1 MTRRKRPASND
12 QRVCRHAGSIVE
24 IQNSIKQA
32 PGSDRALAFQEVY
45 MLTTQTSQTSI
56 VQIPVALITPN
67 PKQPRK
73 HFDPEELENLTAS
86 VKEHGVIQPLLVC
99 PADQDGI
106 HTLIAGER
114 RLRAAKGAELETV
127 PAVIRDV
134 KTDDLAVLALVE
146 NVIRDDMSPVE
157 EGDAYLELRRKG
169 KSNSEIAR
177 MIGTNDVRVAHCIN
191 CASLPDRIREMV
203 HAGTLYTSSNF
214 ISVLAEIASIDPAAC
229 EELAKEIVKKQPGLK
244 AAKKSAEGVL
254 AYLRNLDVKKNKSK
268 DKRKSAPILEVA
280 SFIAKANVNDEEEPQ
295 GWNVLQQAGDVP
307 QWAMLAQAAIDVCKR
322 CELRDIA
329 SPQMCSACTAAQML
343 AGMATLPQDNGKDAQ
358 PC

>member
-1 MTRRKRPASND
+1 MLPTSAS
-12 QRVCRHAGSIVE
+12 QAGV
-24 IQNSIKQA
+24 
-32 PGSDRALAFQEVY
+32 
-45 MLTTQTSQTSI
+45 
-56 VQIPVALITPN
+56 VQIPIALITPN

-73 HFDPEELENLTAS
+73 RFVPQELEYLTAS

-106 HTLIAGER
+106 HILIAGER
-114 RLRAAKGAELETV
+114 RLRAAKGANLKTV

-169 KSNSEIAR
+169 NSNSEIAR
-177 MIGTNDVRVAHCIN
+177 MIGTNDVRVGHCIN
-191 CASLPDRIREMV
+191 CASLTDRSREMV
-203 HAGTLYTSSNF
+203 QAGTLYRSNDF
-214 ISVLAEIASIDPAAC
+214 ISVMIEIARIDSTAC
-229 EELAKEIVKKQPGLK
+229 DELAKEIVKKQPGLK

-254 AYLRNLDVKKNKSK
+254 AYLQNLRTKKNGSK
-268 DKRKSAPILEVA
+268 DKIKSAPVLEVA
-280 SFIAKANVNDEEEPQ
+280 SFIAKTDIDVEEPG

-307 QWAMLAQAAIDVCKR
+307 QWRMLAQAAIDVCKR

-343 AGMATLPQDNGKDAQ
+343 AAMVTLTQDNGKDV
-358 PC
+358 

>member
-1 MTRRKRPASND
+1 MLPTQAS
-12 QRVCRHAGSIVE
+12 QAGV
-24 IQNSIKQA
+24 
-32 PGSDRALAFQEVY
+32 
-45 MLTTQTSQTSI
+45 
-56 VQIPVALITPN
+56 VQIPIALIMPN

-73 HFDPEELENLTAS
+73 RFDPQELEHLTAS

-106 HTLIAGER
+106 HILIAGER
-114 RLRAAKGAELETV
+114 RLRAAKGAHLKTV

-134 KTDDLAVLALVE
+134 KSDDLAVLALVE

-191 CASLPDRIREMV
+191 CASLPDWTREMV
-203 HAGTLYTSSNF
+203 HVGTLYKSNDF
-214 ISVLAEIASIDPAAC
+214 ISVMTEIAGIDPAAC
-229 EELAKEIVKKQPGLK
+229 DELAKEVVKKQPGLK

-254 AYLRNLDVKKNKSK
+254 AYLQNLSAKKHRRK
-268 DKRKSAPILEVA
+268 DKSKSAPILEVA
-280 SFIAKANVNDEEEPQ
+280 SFVAKTDIDVEEPQ
-295 GWNVLQQAGDVP
+295 GWHVLQQAGDVP
-307 QWAMLAQAAIDVCKR
+307 QWRMLAQAAVDVCRR

-343 AGMATLPQDNGKDAQ
+343 AEMATIPQDNGKEA
-358 PC
+358 

>member
-1 MTRRKRPASND
+1 MQPASAS
-12 QRVCRHAGSIVE
+12 QAGV
-24 IQNSIKQA
+24 
-32 PGSDRALAFQEVY
+32 
-45 MLTTQTSQTSI
+45 

-73 HFDPEELENLTAS
+73 RFDPQELEHLTAS

-99 PADQDGI
+99 PADRDGI
-106 HTLIAGER
+106 HILIAGER
-114 RLRAAKGAELETV
+114 RLRAAKGAQLKTV

-191 CASLPDRIREMV
+191 CASLPDRTREMV
-203 HAGTLYTSSNF
+203 HAGTLYRSNDF
-214 ISVLAEIASIDPAAC
+214 ISVMTEIAGIDPAAC
-229 EELAKEIVKKQPGLK
+229 DELAKEIVKKQPGLK

-254 AYLRNLDVKKNKSK
+254 AYLQNLSAKKSGRNGKT
-268 DKRKSAPILEVA
+268 KSAPVLDVA
-280 SFIAKANVNDEEEPQ
+280 SFIAKTDIDVEEPQ

-307 QWAMLAQAAIDVCKR
+307 QWRMLAQAAVDICSR

-343 AGMATLPQDNGKDAQ
+343 AEMATLPQDNGKEA
-358 PC
+358 

>member
-1 MTRRKRPASND
+1 MLPTSAS
-12 QRVCRHAGSIVE
+12 QAGV
-24 IQNSIKQA
+24 
-32 PGSDRALAFQEVY
+32 
-45 MLTTQTSQTSI
+45 
-56 VQIPVALITPN
+56 VQIPIALITPN

-73 HFDPEELENLTAS
+73 HFDPEELANLTNS
-86 VKEHGVIQPLLVC
+86 VREHGVIQPLLVC

-106 HTLIAGER
+106 HILIAGER
-114 RLRAAKGAELETV
+114 RLRAAKGAHLKTV

-177 MIGTNDVRVAHCIN
+177 MIGTNDVRVGHCIN
-191 CASLPDRIREMV
+191 CASLPDRTREMV
-203 HAGTLYTSSNF
+203 HAGTLYRSNDF
-214 ISVLAEIASIDPAAC
+214 ISVMTEIAGIDPAAC
-229 EELAKEIVKKQPGLK
+229 DELAKEIIKKQPGLK

-254 AYLRNLDVKKNKSK
+254 AYLQNLSAKKGRRK
-268 DKRKSAPILEVA
+268 DKGKSAPILEVA
-280 SFIAKANVNDEEEPQ
+280 SFVAKTDIDMEEPH
-295 GWNVLQQAGDVP
+295 GWNVLQQAGEVP
-307 QWAMLAQAAIDVCKR
+307 PWRLLAQAAIDVCKR

-343 AGMATLPQDNGKDAQ
+343 VAMAKLPQEYGKDG
-358 PC
+358 

>member
-1 MTRRKRPASND
+1 MLPT
-12 QRVCRHAGSIVE
+12 
-24 IQNSIKQA
+24 QA
-32 PGSDRALAFQEVY
+32 
-45 MLTTQTSQTSI
+45 SQTG
-56 VQIPVALITPN
+56 VLQIPVALITPN

-73 HFDPEELENLTAS
+73 RFDPQELEHLTAS

-99 PADQDGI
+99 PADQNGI
-106 HTLIAGER
+106 HILIAGER
-114 RLRAAKGAELETV
+114 RLRAAKGAQLKTV
-127 PAVIRDV
+127 PAIIHDV

-177 MIGTNDVRVAHCIN
+177 MIGTNDVRVGHCIN
-191 CASLPDRIREMV
+191 CASLPNRTRELV
-203 HAGTLYTSSNF
+203 HAGTLYKSNDF
-214 ISVLAEIASIDPAAC
+214 ISVMTEIATIDLTTC
-229 EELAKEIVKKQPGLK
+229 DELAKEIVKKQPGLK
-244 AAKKSAEGVL
+244 AAKKSAQGVL
-254 AYLRNLDVKKNKSK
+254 AYLQNLSAKRSRSKAKS
-268 DKRKSAPILEVA
+268 RSAPVLEVA
-280 SFIAKANVNDEEEPQ
+280 SFIAKTDIDVEEPQ

-307 QWAMLAQAAIDVCKR
+307 QWPLLTQAAIDVCRR

-343 AGMATLPQDNGKDAQ
+343 AGMATLPHDNGKDAQ

>member
-1 MTRRKRPASND
+1 MLPTSAS
-12 QRVCRHAGSIVE
+12 QAGV
-24 IQNSIKQA
+24 
-32 PGSDRALAFQEVY
+32 
-45 MLTTQTSQTSI
+45 
-56 VQIPVALITPN
+56 VQIPIALITPN

-73 HFDPEELENLTAS
+73 RFDPQELEYLTAS

-106 HTLIAGER
+106 HILIAGER
-114 RLRAAKGAELETV
+114 RLRAAKGANLKTV

-177 MIGTNDVRVAHCIN
+177 MIGTNDVRVGHCIN
-191 CASLPDRIREMV
+191 CASLPDRTREMV
-203 HAGTLYTSSNF
+203 HAGTLYRSNDF
-214 ISVLAEIASIDPAAC
+214 ISVMIEIARIDTTAC
-229 EELAKEIVKKQPGLK
+229 DELAKEIVKKQPGLK

-254 AYLRNLDVKKNKSK
+254 AYLQNLSAKKSMRK
-268 DKRKSAPILEVA
+268 DKSKSAPVLEVA
-280 SFIAKANVNDEEEPQ
+280 SFIAKSDIDVEEPG

-307 QWAMLAQAAIDVCKR
+307 QWRMLAQAAVDVCKR

-329 SPQMCSACTAAQML
+329 SPQMCSACTAAQLL
-343 AGMATLPQDNGKDAQ
+343 AGMATLAQDNGREA
-358 PC
+358 

>member
-1 MTRRKRPASND
+1 MLPTQAS
-12 QRVCRHAGSIVE
+12 QAGV
-24 IQNSIKQA
+24 
-32 PGSDRALAFQEVY
+32 
-45 MLTTQTSQTSI
+45 
-56 VQIPVALITPN
+56 VQIPIAQITPN

-73 HFDPEELENLTAS
+73 RFDPQELEHLTAS

-106 HTLIAGER
+106 HILIAGER
-114 RLRAAKGAELETV
+114 RLRAAKGAHLKTV

-169 KSNSEIAR
+169 KSNSEIAKL
-177 MIGTNDVRVAHCIN
+177 IGTNDVRVGHCIN
-191 CASLPDRIREMV
+191 CASLPDQTREMV
-203 HAGTLYTSSNF
+203 HTGSSYRSNDF
-214 ISVLAEIASIDPAAC
+214 IAAMIEIAGIDPAAC
-229 EELAKEIVKKQPGLK
+229 DELAKEIVKKQPGLK

-254 AYLRNLDVKKNKSK
+254 AYLQNLSAKKNRGK
-268 DKRKSAPILEVA
+268 DKSKSAPVLEVA
-280 SFIAKANVNDEEEPQ
+280 SFVARTNIDVEEPQ

-307 QWAMLAQAAIDVCKR
+307 QWALLAQAAIDVCKR

-329 SPQMCSACTAAQML
+329 SPQMCSACTAAQLL
-343 AGMATLPQDNGKDAQ
+343 ARMATLPQDNGKEA
-358 PC
+358 

>member
-1 MTRRKRPASND
+1 ML
-12 QRVCRHAGSIVE
+12 SI
-24 IQNSIKQA
+24 
-32 PGSDRALAFQEVY
+32 
-45 MLTTQTSQTSI
+45 QTSQTSI
-56 VQIPVALITPN
+56 VQIPIALITPN

-73 HFDPEELENLTAS
+73 RFDPEELEQLTAS
-86 VKEHGVIQPLLVC
+86 IKEHGVIQPLLVC
-99 PADQDGI
+99 PAGQDGI
-106 HTLIAGER
+106 HILIAGER
-114 RLRAAKGAELETV
+114 RLRAAKGAALKTV

-203 HAGTLYTSSNF
+203 HAGTLYKSSDF
-214 ISVLAEIASIDPAAC
+214 ISVLAEIARIDPAAC
-229 EELAKEIVKKQPGLK
+229 DELAKEIVKKQPGLK
-244 AAKKSAEGVL
+244 AAKKSAEGVQ
-254 AYLRNLDVKKNKSK
+254 AYLRNLDSKKGRNK
-268 DKRKSAPILEVA
+268 DKRKSAPVLEVA
-280 SFIAKANVNDEEEPQ
+280 SFIAKIDIDEEEPQ

-307 QWAMLAQAAIDVCKR
+307 QWASLTQAAIDVCKK

-343 AGMATLPQDNGKDAQ
+343 AGMATLPQNNGKEE
-358 PC
+358 